1 MRFTADRML
10 GKLAKKLRLLGIDT
24 EYFRSIDE
32 ESILEFC
39 RKEGRILL
47 TRDRGL
53 YEKALKNGIDVF
65 LLKSDDWKSQLRAID
80 DKFGI
85 HSKPYTRCSICNTL
99 LVKVEKEF
107 VKDKIPEYV
116 YLTQDEF
123 YECPKCRRIYW
134 RGTHVEHM
142 EKELRRVLKR

>member
-85 HSKPYTRCSICNTL
+85 HSKPYTRCSICNAP

>member
-85 HSKPYTRCSICNTL
+85 HSKPYTRCSICNTS